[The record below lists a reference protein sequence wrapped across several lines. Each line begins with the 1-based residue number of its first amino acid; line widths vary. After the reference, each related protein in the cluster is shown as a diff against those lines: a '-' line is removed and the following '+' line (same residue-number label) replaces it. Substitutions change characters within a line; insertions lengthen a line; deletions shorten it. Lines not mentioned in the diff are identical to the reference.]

1 MPNAGRS
8 LEGTQISVSQA
19 VLDASALLAYLF
31 DEPGANVVEEA
42 LLAGAL
48 MNTVNFSEVLGK
60 LTDRGVAVEQ
70 ALSDLTAQGLL
81 DLLEIV
87 DFTVPLAEEAAR
99 LREITRDTGLSLGDR
114 ACLAL
119 GRLKNLPVI
128 TADSLWTR
136 VPGVTVKLIR

>member
-1 MPNAGRS
+1 
-8 LEGTQISVSQA
+8 VSQA

-31 DEPGANVVEEA
+31 DEPGANVVEEV